1 MNDYTPNSHKY
12 KAEQKQQAAAP
23 SEKKITP
30 ADIAPVKV
38 KKKSELSKI
47 GDIFIAE
54 DIGNVKEYL
63 TNEILIPAMKNLFSD
78 IFVGGLD
85 MLINGKRRGSRSSS
99 VVDNISYNRYF
110 KDRGGEPPE
119 PRDRDRYDPDTI
131 VFTSRGDAEKV
142 LMMMEDILNTYSI
155 VTVADLFEITKTPG
169 AYTNHRYG
177 WTSLR
182 SAYVDRARGG
192 YVIRFPKAAPID

>member
-1 MNDYTPNSHKY
+1 MNDYAPNSHKY
-12 KAEQKQQAAAP
+12 KAEQKQQAE
-23 SEKKITP
+23 SGEKKL
-30 ADIAPVKV
+30 AKVDIAPVKV

-47 GDIFIAE
+47 GEIFIAE

-63 TNEILIPAMKNLFSD
+63 TNEIFIPAMKNLFSD

-85 MLINGKRRGSRSSS
+85 MLINGKRRGSRSGS

-119 PRDRDRYDPDTI
+119 PRARDRYNPDSI
-131 VFTSRGDAEKV
+131 VFASRGDAEKI
-142 LMMMEDILNTYSI
+142 LMAMEDTINTYGI
-155 VTVADLFEITKTPG
+155 VTVADLCEYTETRG
-169 AYTNHRYG
+169 AYTDHRYG

-182 SAYVDRARGG
+182 SAYVDRVHGG
-192 YVIRFPKAAPID
+192 YVIRFPKAMPID

>member
-1 MNDYTPNSHKY
+1 MNDYTPNSHKF
-12 KAEQKQQAAAP
+12 KAEQKQQAEAG
-23 SEKKITP
+23 EKKLNKV
-30 ADIAPVKV
+30 DIAPVTV

-47 GDIFIAE
+47 GEIFIAE

-63 TNEILIPAMKNLFSD
+63 TNEIFIPAMKNLFSD

-110 KDRGGEPPE
+110 KDRGGEPAE
-119 PRDRDRYDPDTI
+119 PRTRDRYNPDSI
-131 VFTSRGDAEKV
+131 VFASRGDAEKV
-142 LMMMEDILNTYSI
+142 LMAMEDTINTYGI
-155 VTVADLFEITKTPG
+155 VTVADLCEYTETRG
-169 AYTNHRYG
+169 AYTDHRYG

-182 SAYVDRARGG
+182 SAYVDRVHGG
-192 YVIRFPKAAPID
+192 YVIRFPKAMPID

>member
-1 MNDYTPNSHKY
+1 MNDYTPNSHKF
-12 KAEQKQQAAAP
+12 KAEQKQQAEP
-23 SEKKITP
+23 SEKKL
-30 ADIAPVKV
+30 AQVDIAPVKV
-38 KKKSELSKI
+38 KKKSEISKI

-85 MLINGKRRGSRSSS
+85 MLINGKRRGSRSTT

-119 PRDRDRYDPDTI
+119 PRERDRYNPDTI
-131 VFTSRGDAEKV
+131 VFNSRGDAEKI
-142 LMMMEDILNTYSI
+142 LMAMEDTLNTYGI
-155 VTVADLFEITKTPG
+155 VTVGDLFEYTKTPG

-182 SAYVDRARGG
+182 SAYVDRVHGG
-192 YVIRFPKAAPID
+192 YVIRFPKAMPID